1 MDTEVLRREAAD
13 AFAALGAPEQLTLDT
28 LAERIE
34 QHRGRK
40 IVVRPV
46 ARLGGDKISGLWL
59 SLPSAELVL
68 HAETSSELHREQII
82 LHELAHM
89 VLQHDL
95 LVGEDQHVSSLLPDL
110 DRSLVARVLARCRRQ
125 SEPEIV
131 AESLAD
137 LFAGAISRARRARRA
152 EPLNFRGVFG

>member
-1 MDTEVLRREAAD
+1 MDTGVLRRQAAA
-13 AFAALGAPEQLTLDT
+13 AFEALGAPDHLTLDS

-34 QHRGRK
+34 EHRGRK
-40 IVVRPV
+40 IVVRAV
-46 ARLGGDKISGLWL
+46 DHLGADKISGLWL
-59 SLPSAELVL
+59 SLPAAELVL
-68 HAETSSELHREQII
+68 HAKTGSELHREQII

-95 LVGEDQHVSSLLPDL
+95 LVGEDRHVASLLPDL
-110 DRSLVARVLARCRRQ
+110 DRSIVSRVLARCRRQ

-137 LFAGAISRARRARRA
+137 LFAGAIARGRRARRN